1 MILLTFEATS
11 DVERLRS
18 FLEQRNPEAA
28 KRALR
33 KIWQALEMVEQLPDL
48 GRPTEHPDIRQIVVL
63 FGASGYIVRY
73 KFLQERGIVLVTR
86 IWHSRE
92 ARERE

>member
-1 MILLTFEATS
+1 VILLTFEATS